1 MLAALSTYFFSL
13 VAGSL
18 STLSPCVLPLIP
30 ILITSALNT
39 HKLGPYALAVGLALS
54 FTVVGVF
61 LATLGISLGLDQDTF
76 RIAAAVLLIGFGAIL
91 LSATLQERF
100 AVAASGFS
108 NSGQSLLNRISTDS
122 LAGQFMLGLIL
133 GVVWSPCVDPTLDA
147 AITLASQ
154 GQSLGHIT
162 LVMALF
168 GIDSLDPAR
177 PALASGHDAFRR
189 QTAARR
195 ANRQESIGCTVAT
208 GRHHDHHELGQ
219 TAGKPGAGSI
229 AGMANQLF
237 CTFLAF
243 QRQPC
248 SRLMEIMRS
257 ES

>member
-61 LATLGISLGLDQDTF
+61 LATLGVSLGLDQDTF

-133 GVVWSPCVDPTLDA
+133 GVVWSPCVGPTLGA

-154 GQSLGHIT
+154 GQNLGHIT

-168 GIDSLDPAR
+168 GIGAGIPLILLGLLSRQAMMRFGDRLL
-177 PALASGHDAFRR
+177 LA
-189 QTAARR
+189 
-195 ANRQESIGCTVAT
+195 
-208 GRHHDHHELGQ
+208 GQ
-219 TAGKPGAGSI
+219 AGKKVLGVLLLLVGI
-229 AGMANQLF
+229 MIIMGWDKQLES
-237 CTFLAF
+237 LALDLLPEWLINF
-243 QRQPC
+243 SVRF
-248 SRLMEIMRS
+248 
-257 ES
+257 